1 MLVPSR
7 LMAAA
12 GILPLPIAARAA
24 SLLFQ
29 QVLKSHPRLFD
40 RLGDY
45 RYLCFGFA
53 PSDLAFEFV
62 IRPAG
67 GSIRTF
73 RRGRAPEADARI
85 SGPLLLMLGLAEG
98 RLDGDAVFF
107 ARKLAVTGNMEAVL
121 ALRNALDDS
130 GIDLVKLAGDM
141 SGPIRRPVMAAL
153 SSIRR
158 RALKGEGARW
168 N

>member
-7 LMAAA
+7 LMIAA
-12 GILPLPIAARAA
+12 GIVPLPIAARAA

-45 RYLCFGFA
+45 RYSCFGFA
-53 PSDLAFEFV
+53 PTDLAFEFV

-67 GSIRTF
+67 DNIQTF
-73 RRGRAPEADARI
+73 RRGRAPAADAKI
-85 SGPLLLMLGLAEG
+85 SGPLFLMLALAEG
-98 RLDGDAVFF
+98 RLDGDAAFF

-130 GIDLVKLAGDM
+130 GIDLVKLAGEIL
-141 SGPIRRPVMAAL
+141 GPIRRPVMGAL

-158 RALKGEGARW
+158 RALEAEGARW

>member
-1 MLVPSR
+1 MLVSSR
-7 LMAAA
+7 LITAA
-12 GILPLPIAARAA
+12 GIVPLPIAARAA

-29 QVLKSHPRLFD
+29 QVLKSHSRLFD

-45 RYLCFGFA
+45 RYSSFGFA

-67 GSIRTF
+67 DSIQTF
-73 RRGRAPEADARI
+73 RRGRAPTADARI
-85 SGPLLLMLGLAEG
+85 SGPLFLMLALVEG

-107 ARKLAVTGNMEAVL
+107 ARKLTVTGNMEAVL

-130 GIDLVKLAGDM
+130 AIDLVKLAGDM
-141 SGPIRRPVMAAL
+141 SGPVRRPVMGAL

-158 RALKGEGARW
+158 RALEAAGARW

>member
-1 MLVPSR
+1 MLVSSR

-12 GILPLPIAARAA
+12 GIVPLPIAARAA

-45 RYLCFGFA
+45 RYSCFSFV

-73 RRGRAPEADARI
+73 RRGGAPEADARV
-85 SGPLLLMLGLAEG
+85 SGPLLLMFGLAEG

-153 SSIRR
+153 SYIRR
-158 RALKGEGARW
+158 QALKAEGVRW

>member
-7 LMAAA
+7 LTIAA
-12 GILPLPIAARAA
+12 GIVPLPIAARAA

-45 RYLCFGFA
+45 RYSCFGFA
-53 PSDLAFEFV
+53 PTDLAFEFV

-67 GSIRTF
+67 DSIQTF
-73 RRGRAPEADARI
+73 RRGRSPAADAKI
-85 SGPLLLMLGLAEG
+85 SGPLLLMLALAEG

-107 ARKLAVTGNMEAVL
+107 ARKLAVTGDMEAVL

-130 GIDLVKLAGDM
+130 GIDLVKLAGEI
-141 SGPIRRPVMAAL
+141 SGPIRRPVMGAL

-158 RALKGEGARW
+158 RALEAEGARW

>member
-7 LMAAA
+7 LMIAA
-12 GILPLPIAARAA
+12 GIVPLPIAARAA

-45 RYLCFGFA
+45 RYSCFGFA
-53 PSDLAFEFV
+53 PTDLAFEFV

-67 GSIRTF
+67 DTIQTF
-73 RRGRAPEADARI
+73 RRGRSPAVDAKI
-85 SGPLLLMLGLAEG
+85 SGPLLLMLALAEG

-130 GIDLVKLAGDM
+130 GIDLVKLAGEI
-141 SGPIRRPVMAAL
+141 SGPIRRPVMGAL

-158 RALKGEGARW
+158 RALEAEGARW

>member
-1 MLVPSR
+1 MLAPSR
-7 LMAAA
+7 LITAA
-12 GILPLPIAARAA
+12 GIVPLPIAARAA

-45 RYLCFGFA
+45 RYSCFGFA
-53 PSDLAFEFV
+53 PTDLAFEFV

-67 GSIRTF
+67 GGIRTF

-85 SGPLLLMLGLAEG
+85 SGPLLLMLALAEG
-98 RLDGDAVFF
+98 RVDGDAVFF
-107 ARKLAVTGNMEAVL
+107 ARKLIVTGNMEAVL

-141 SGPIRRPVMAAL
+141 SGPIRRPVMGAL

-158 RALKGEGARW
+158 HTLEAEGARW

>member
-1 MLVPSR
+1 MFVSSR

-12 GILPLPIAARAA
+12 GIVPLPIAARAA

-45 RYLCFGFA
+45 RYSSFGFA

-67 GSIRTF
+67 GTIRIF
-73 RRGRAPEADARI
+73 RRGSAPEADARI
-85 SGPLLLMLGLAEG
+85 GGPLLLMLGLVEG

-107 ARKLAVTGNMEAVL
+107 ARKLTVTGNMEAVL

-130 GIDLVKLAGDM
+130 GIDLVKLTADM
-141 SGPIRRPVMAAL
+141 SGPIRRPVIATL
-153 SSIRR
+153 SCVRR
-158 RALKGEGARW
+158 RALKSEGVRW

>member
-1 MLVPSR
+1 MLVSSR

-12 GILPLPIAARAA
+12 GIVPLPIAARAA

-45 RYLCFGFA
+45 RYSCFAFA

-67 GSIRTF
+67 SSIRTF
-73 RRGRAPEADARI
+73 RRGRAPEADATI
-85 SGPLLLMLGLAEG
+85 TGPLLLMLGLAEG

-130 GIDLVKLAGDM
+130 GIDLVKLAGDL

-153 SSIRR
+153 SCIRR
-158 RALKGEGARW
+158 QALKAEGVRW
-168 N
+168 S

>member
-1 MLVPSR
+1 
-7 LMAAA
+7 
-12 GILPLPIAARAA
+12 
-24 SLLFQ
+24 
-29 QVLKSHPRLFD
+29 
-40 RLGDY
+40 
-45 RYLCFGFA
+45 
-53 PSDLAFEFV
+53 
-62 IRPAG
+62 
-67 GSIRTF
+67 
-73 RRGRAPEADARI
+73 
-85 SGPLLLMLGLAEG
+85 MLGLAEG

-141 SGPIRRPVMAAL
+141 SGPIRRPVMATL

-158 RALKGEGARW
+158 RALKAEGARW